1 MANVETDRF
10 HLEWK
15 SHSRNAPSSSMIR
28 GSAVVNGTVAYFNS
42 ATSKTVFGYDTL
54 SDRWFSVPICPQ
66 QCFALVVIKGDL
78 TAVGGFCSIQATNKL
93 QTLVEKSSTSS
104 TSRESSTWTDS
115 KYPAMPTMRG
125 RVAAVSTKD
134 YLVVAGGQLAVVSQI
149 GGVLR
154 RVEIMDINTR
164 QWYNACNLPHE
175 LTEPSMSVCGSRL
188 YVLGGWT
195 HNDRTKSVLYCDLH
209 ALVESRTT
217 RSPSPVSPTTA
228 AQMLES
234 SVWNEVADIPS
245 YASTALTLNG
255 NILLGIGGCDENE
268 SPTDN
273 IYWYNPK
280 ANQWSCVGCMEMRRF
295 RALATALPAAAGNK
309 SQLMIIGG
317 SSSADG
323 TLSGKGE
330 VAELVTSLSSS

>member
-1 MANVETDRF
+1 
-10 HLEWK
+10 
-15 SHSRNAPSSSMIR
+15 MIR
-28 GSAVVNGTVAYFNS
+28 GSAAVNETVAYFNS
-42 ATSKTVFGYDTL
+42 ATSKTVFGYDTI
-54 SDRWFSVPICPQ
+54 SDSWFSLPICPQ
-66 QCFALVVIKGDL
+66 QCFALVVVKGDL
-78 TAVGGFCSIQATNKL
+78 TAVGGFCRIQATNKL
-93 QTLVEKSSTSS
+93 QTLVEKSSTS
-104 TSRESSTWTDS
+104 SRESSTWTDS

-125 RVAAVSTKD
+125 RVAAVSTDD

-164 QWYNACNLPHE
+164 QWYNACNLPYE
-175 LTEPSMSVCGSRL
+175 LTEPSMSVCGSKI
-188 YVLGGWT
+188 YIMGGWT
-195 HNDRTKSVLYCDLH
+195 NNDRTKSVLSCDLH

-255 NILLGIGGCDENE
+255 DILLGIGGCDESE
-268 SPTDN
+268 SPSDS

-280 ANQWSCVGCMEMRRF
+280 TNQWSCVGHMEMRRF
-295 RALATALPAAAGNK
+295 RALATVLPAAGRK
-309 SQLMIIGG
+309 SRLMIIGG

-330 VAELVTSLSSS
+330 VAELVTSLYMSSPS